1 LEYIDLASEDTT
13 KVDIAALKAF
23 IAVADSG
30 SFSLAAE
37 QLFLTQPAISK
48 RVSAL
53 ENELE
58 ARLFDRIGRSVSL
71 TEAGQALLP
80 RARGILLDVEDSVRA
95 LSNLSGEVHGTLRF
109 GTSHHIG
116 LHRLPPVLKTFVQ
129 TYPDV
134 RLDIRF
140 MDSEEACLAVEHGE
154 LELAI
159 VTLPPSPANV
169 LQTEKVW
176 DDPLAI
182 VVAREH
188 PLARKHRPSLKDLA
202 SHPVILPA
210 TGTYTRQIA
219 EAAFKE
225 VDLQLDIALS
235 TNYLET
241 IHMLVSVGIGWSLLP
256 VTMQD
261 DQTRVIPVSALSLS
275 RSLGIVYHRDRTL
288 SNAARALTRM
298 LD

>member
-1 LEYIDLASEDTT
+1 M
-13 KVDIAALKAF
+13 DIAALKAF

-58 ARLFDRIGRSVSL
+58 ARLFDRIGRGVSL

-80 RARGILLDVEDSVRA
+80 RARNILLDLEDSVRA

-116 LHRLPPVLKTFVQ
+116 LHRLPPVLKEFVHV
-129 TYPDV
+129 YPEV

-182 VVAREH
+182 MVARDH
-188 PLARKHRPSLKDLA
+188 PLAHKRRLSLRDLA

-219 EAAFKE
+219 EAAFKD
-225 VDLQLDIALS
+225 VDLHLDIALS

-261 DQTRVIPVSALSLS
+261 DQTRVLSVSALSLS
-275 RSLGIVYHRDRTL
+275 RSLGVVYHRDRTL
-288 SNAARALTRM
+288 SNAARALTR
-298 LD
+298 LLA

>member
-1 LEYIDLASEDTT
+1 M
-13 KVDIAALKAF
+13 DIAALKAF

-58 ARLFDRIGRSVSL
+58 ARLFDRIGRGVSL

-80 RARGILLDVEDSVRA
+80 RARNILLDLEDSVRA

-109 GTSHHIG
+109 GTSHHVG
-116 LHRLPPVLKTFVQ
+116 LHRLPPVLKEFVHV
-129 TYPDV
+129 YPEV

-182 VVAREH
+182 MVARDH
-188 PLARKHRPSLKDLA
+188 PLAQKRRPSLRDLA

-225 VDLQLDIALS
+225 VDLHLDIALS

-261 DQTRVIPVSALSLS
+261 DQTRILSVSALSLS
-275 RSLGIVYHRDRTL
+275 RSLGVVYHRDRTL
-288 SNAARALTRM
+288 SNAARALTR
-298 LD
+298 LLA

>member
-1 LEYIDLASEDTT
+1 M
-13 KVDIAALKAF
+13 DIAALKAF

-58 ARLFDRIGRSVSL
+58 TRLFDRIGRGVSL

-80 RARGILLDVEDSVRA
+80 RARNILLDLEDSVRA

-116 LHRLPPVLKTFVQ
+116 LHRLPPVLKAFVHV
-129 TYPDV
+129 YPEV

-182 VVAREH
+182 MVARDH
-188 PLARKHRPSLKDLA
+188 PLAQKRRPSLRDLA

-225 VDLQLDIALS
+225 VDLHLDIALS

-256 VTMQD
+256 VTMRD
-261 DQTRVIPVSALSLS
+261 DQTRILSVSALSLS
-275 RSLGIVYHRDRTL
+275 RSLGVVYHRDRTL
-288 SNAARALTRM
+288 SNAARALNR
-298 LD
+298 LLA

>member
-1 LEYIDLASEDTT
+1 M
-13 KVDIAALKAF
+13 DIAALKAF

-58 ARLFDRIGRSVSL
+58 TRLFDRIGRGVSL

-80 RARGILLDVEDSVRA
+80 RARNILLDLEDSIRA
-95 LSNLSGEVHGTLRF
+95 LSNLSGEVHGRLRF

-116 LHRLPPVLKTFVQ
+116 LHRLPPVLKAFVHV
-129 TYPDV
+129 YPEV

-182 VVAREH
+182 MVARDH
-188 PLARKHRPSLKDLA
+188 PLAQKRRLSLRDLA

-225 VDLQLDIALS
+225 VDLHLDIALS

-256 VTMQD
+256 VTMRD
-261 DQTRVIPVSALSLS
+261 DQTRILSVSALSLS
-275 RSLGIVYHRDRTL
+275 RSLGVVYHRDRTL
-288 SNAARALTRM
+288 SNAARALNR
-298 LD
+298 LLA

>member
-1 LEYIDLASEDTT
+1 M
-13 KVDIAALKAF
+13 DIAALKAF

-58 ARLFDRIGRSVSL
+58 TRLFDRIGRGVSL

-80 RARGILLDVEDSVRA
+80 RARNILLDLEDSVRA

-116 LHRLPPVLKTFVQ
+116 LHRLPPVLKEFVHV
-129 TYPDV
+129 YPEV

-182 VVAREH
+182 MVARDH
-188 PLARKHRPSLKDLA
+188 PLAQKRRPSLRDLA

-225 VDLQLDIALS
+225 VDLHLDIALS

-256 VTMQD
+256 VTMRD
-261 DQTRVIPVSALSLS
+261 DQTRILSVSALSLS
-275 RSLGIVYHRDRTL
+275 RSLGVVYHRDRTL
-288 SNAARALTRM
+288 SNAARALNR
-298 LD
+298 LLA

>member
-1 LEYIDLASEDTT
+1 M
-13 KVDIAALKAF
+13 DIAALKAF
-23 IAVADSG
+23 IAVAENS

-58 ARLFDRIGRSVSL
+58 IRLFDRIGRGVSL

-80 RARGILLDVEDSVRA
+80 RARGILLDLEDSVRA
-95 LSNLSGEVHGTLRF
+95 LSNLSGKVHGTLRF

-116 LHRLPPVLKTFVQ
+116 LHRLPPVLKKFVHN
-129 TYPDV
+129 YPEV

-169 LQTEKVW
+169 LQTEVVW

-182 VVAREH
+182 VVARDH
-188 PLARKHRPSLKDLA
+188 PLALKRRPSLRDLA
-202 SHPVILPA
+202 SHPAILPA

-219 EAAFKE
+219 EAAFKD
-225 VDLQLDIALS
+225 VDLHLDIALS

-241 IHMLVSVGIGWSLLP
+241 IHMLVAVGIGWSLLP

-261 DQTRVIPVSALSLS
+261 SQTRVLSINALSLS
-275 RSLGIVYHRDRTL
+275 RSLGVVYHRDRTL
-288 SNAARALTRM
+288 SNAARALARM
-298 LD
+298 LA

>member
-1 LEYIDLASEDTT
+1 M
-13 KVDIAALKAF
+13 DIAALKAF

-58 ARLFDRIGRSVSL
+58 ARLFDRIGRGVSL

-80 RARGILLDVEDSVRA
+80 RARNILLDLEDSVRA

-116 LHRLPPVLKTFVQ
+116 LHRLPPVLKAFVHV
-129 TYPDV
+129 YPEV

-182 VVAREH
+182 MVARDH
-188 PLARKHRPSLKDLA
+188 PLAQKRRPSLRDLA

-225 VDLQLDIALS
+225 VDLHLDIALS

-256 VTMQD
+256 VTMRD
-261 DQTRVIPVSALSLS
+261 DQTRILSVSALSLS
-275 RSLGIVYHRDRTL
+275 RSLGVVYHRDRTL
-288 SNAARALTRM
+288 SNAARALNR
-298 LD
+298 LLA

>member
-1 LEYIDLASEDTT
+1 M
-13 KVDIAALKAF
+13 DIAALKAF

-58 ARLFDRIGRSVSL
+58 ARLFDRIGRGVSL

-80 RARGILLDVEDSVRA
+80 RARNILLDLEDSVRA

-109 GTSHHIG
+109 GTSHHVG
-116 LHRLPPVLKTFVQ
+116 LHRLPPVLKEFVHV
-129 TYPDV
+129 YPEV

-182 VVAREH
+182 MVARDH
-188 PLARKHRPSLKDLA
+188 PLAQKRRPSLRDLA

-225 VDLQLDIALS
+225 VDLHLDIALS

-261 DQTRVIPVSALSLS
+261 DQTRILSVSALSLS
-275 RSLGIVYHRDRTL
+275 RSLGVVYHRDRTL
-288 SNAARALTRM
+288 SNAACALNR
-298 LD
+298 LLA

>member
-1 LEYIDLASEDTT
+1 M
-13 KVDIAALKAF
+13 DIAALKAF

-58 ARLFDRIGRSVSL
+58 ARLFDRIGRGVSL

-80 RARGILLDVEDSVRA
+80 RARNILLDLEDSVRA

-116 LHRLPPVLKTFVQ
+116 LHRLPSVLKAFVHV
-129 TYPDV
+129 YPEV

-182 VVAREH
+182 MVARDH
-188 PLARKHRPSLKDLA
+188 PLAQKRRPSLRDLA
-202 SHPVILPA
+202 NHPVILPA

-225 VDLQLDIALS
+225 VDLHLDIALS

-261 DQTRVIPVSALSLS
+261 DQTRVLSVSALSLS
-275 RSLGIVYHRDRTL
+275 RSLGVVYHRDRTL
-288 SNAARALTRM
+288 SNAARALNR
-298 LD
+298 LLA